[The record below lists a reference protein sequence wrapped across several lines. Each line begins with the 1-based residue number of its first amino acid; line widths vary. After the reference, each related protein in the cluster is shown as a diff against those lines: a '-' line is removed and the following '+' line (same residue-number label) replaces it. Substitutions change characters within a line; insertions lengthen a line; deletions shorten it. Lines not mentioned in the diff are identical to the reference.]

1 MLMTW
6 GCDVSQHSGK
16 NALRELMA
24 GNKRY
29 AKGHPSHPNQ
39 TKNSRYAVA
48 KTQQPSVVVVGCS
61 DSRVPPPIIFDQG
74 LGYIFEVRTA
84 GHVVDE
90 IAMGSIEYAVAH
102 LGTQLILVLGHTQCG
117 AVTFALKGQ
126 KPKGNLGAV
135 IEELMDLSDVVR
147 GNIDDPVGAAI
158 EANVRNVMD
167 HLTLEEPVTSN
178 LVRTNRVIVVGAVYD
193 IVTGRVRFLK

>member
-1 MLMTW
+1 MTW
-6 GCDVSQHSGK
+6 GCDVEQHSGK

-48 KTQQPSVVVVGCS
+48 KDQQPSVVVVGCS
-61 DSRVPPPIIFDQG
+61 DSRVPPTIIFDQG

-84 GHVVDE
+84 GHVIDV

-117 AVTFALKGQ
+117 AVTFALKGK

-135 IEELMDLSDVVR
+135 IEELLDLSDEVR

-178 LVRTNRVIVVGAVYD
+178 LVSKNRVIVVGAVYD